1 MDLTFPMNYVPAFF
15 LFSVSRDIKN
25 KLQWL
30 FFDSPC
36 ITKLMSV
43 QVILEGAKEHSLPSS
58 YLEKL
63 QRIENNGK
71 VGDGSVAVVLGRF

>member
-1 MDLTFPMNYVPAFF
+1 
-15 LFSVSRDIKN
+15 
-25 KLQWL
+25 
-30 FFDSPC
+30 
-36 ITKLMSV
+36 MSV

-63 QRIENNGK
+63 HRIENNGK